1 MSGTGARCVVVL
13 SSLLFG
19 CPCLARACPLPGLA
33 HGAGCLLGGV
43 PSRLCVRAA
52 PWSDTLC
59 WLVVRGAPRRLVV
72 VPTVTVLGMIKIR
85 LIAAKKGHQLLK
97 KKARGAGGTPW
108 RRGGRSSA
116 EGRVGL
122 GSPRPPSDAARCPLC
137 PALVLVLQA
146 DALTMRYRQILKRIL
161 ACKTKMGD
169 AMKGS
174 AFSLVAAKYVAGEG
188 IKHSIFDAVDTASV
202 RVRAATDNVAG
213 VKLPRFETVV
223 DSGAGGP
230 GDSKMDLTGLGKGG
244 AQVQACR
251 KKYLEAIEVLI
262 ELASCQTAFLTLDA
276 AIKATNRRVNA
287 LENVVTPKLE
297 NTITYI
303 KGELDELE
311 REEFFRLKKV
321 QAKKKRDLAAFEA
334 ARAAAAAAAAGG
346 KAGSAPAA
354 PAAQSYVAA
363 KPQAAPAPPPPA
375 AAAPPPVRPPVAA
388 VAPAT
393 PPSPPPP
400 SAAAAVTAAAMA
412 AAARNV
418 DEFDSLDGPDGSA
431 APPTPVYVRSA
442 LDDFL
447 GMSGQGASPAL
458 AAPPTAS
465 DFDVFGGASQSQP
478 LAQGGDLLH
487 VTKDD
492 DLLDFT

>member
-1 MSGTGARCVVVL
+1 
-13 SSLLFG
+13 
-19 CPCLARACPLPGLA
+19 
-33 HGAGCLLGGV
+33 
-43 PSRLCVRAA
+43 
-52 PWSDTLC
+52 
-59 WLVVRGAPRRLVV
+59 
-72 VPTVTVLGMIKIR
+72 
-85 LIAAKKGHQLLK
+85 
-97 KKARGAGGTPW
+97 
-108 RRGGRSSA
+108 
-116 EGRVGL
+116 
-122 GSPRPPSDAARCPLC
+122 
-137 PALVLVLQA
+137 
-146 DALTMRYRQILKRIL
+146 MRYRQILKRIL

-174 AFSLVAAKYVAGEG
+174 AVSLVAAKYVAGEG

-223 DSGAGGP
+223 DAGAGGP

-321 QAKKKRDLAAFEA
+321 QAKKKRDLAALEA

-354 PAAQSYVAA
+354 PAAQYVAA

-388 VAPAT
+388 VAAPAT
-393 PPSPPPP
+393 PPSPPP
-400 SAAAAVTAAAMA
+400 SAAAAATAAAMA
-412 AAARNV
+412 AAAQNV
-418 DEFDSLDGPDGSA
+418 DEFDSLDGPEGSA

-447 GMSGQGASPAL
+447 GMGAQGASPAL

-487 VTKDD
+487 VAKDD
-492 DLLDFT
+492 DLLDFS

>member
-1 MSGTGARCVVVL
+1 M
-13 SSLLFG
+13 
-19 CPCLARACPLPGLA
+19 
-33 HGAGCLLGGV
+33 
-43 PSRLCVRAA
+43 
-52 PWSDTLC
+52 
-59 WLVVRGAPRRLVV
+59 
-72 VPTVTVLGMIKIR
+72 VPTVTVLGMVKIR
-85 LIAAKKGHQLLK
+85 LVAAKKGHQLLK
-97 KKARGAGGTPW
+97 KKVRESGAHPRGEGQAK
-108 RRGGRSSA
+108 SA
-116 EGRVGL
+116 TESLGL
-122 GSPRPPSDAARCPLC
+122 ATPRPPSDAACHPLC
-137 PALVLVLQA
+137 PSPPPGAQA

-223 DSGAGGP
+223 DSGSANGGAA
-230 GDSKMDLTGLGKGG
+230 DSKMDLTGLGKGG

-334 ARAAAAAAAAGG
+334 ARAAAAAAAKG
-346 KAGSAPAA
+346 GSAPAGA
-354 PAAQSYVAA
+354 PAAAPSFVAA
-363 KPQAAPAPPPPA
+363 KQQAAPAPPLPAAVAPPA
-375 AAAPPPVRPPVAA
+375 VRPPVAA
-388 VAPAT
+388 VAPAA
-393 PPSPPPP
+393 PPAPPP
-400 SAAAAVTAAAMA
+400 SASAAVTAAAMA

-418 DEFDSLDGPDGSA
+418 DEFDSLDGPDTAA

-442 LDDFL
+442 LDNFL
-447 GMSGQGASPAL
+447 GMSTQGASPAL

-465 DFDVFGGASQSQP
+465 DFDVFASDFGGASQSQP

-487 VTKDD
+487 ASKDD